1 MREVGQ
7 AQSQA
12 TSWSL
17 QDRTDAGE
25 LVGEKVDWTWKCSNG
40 DFEKRSRMPGRSR
53 DTTCFAR
60 TPLLWLAA
68 RRNPLDEQAF
78 AAAQQDPEV

>member
-1 MREVGQ
+1 
-7 AQSQA
+7 
-12 TSWSL
+12 
-17 QDRTDAGE
+17 
-25 LVGEKVDWTWKCSNG
+25 
-40 DFEKRSRMPGRSR
+40 MPGRSR
-53 DTTCFAR
+53 DATCFAR